1 MIGTLLGGQNRP
13 TWSPKAPQ
21 MGPKWPPNRRKIDP
35 QIDVNFFIDFS
46 LIFHWFFTPKLI
58 ENSMIFHWN
67 LQPEQHVEFMKN
79 LLLAYTRSK
88 FSRFAITQGNQKS
101 MKKSIKN
108 HCWKL
113 MQFWRP
119 FWIDFGRQNHS
130 KIDKKSIK
138 IRCKNRWEFRRGH
151 GRHLGALLRVPRG
164 HSTHWSET
172 KSSVP
177 GPKSP
182 WWGGR
187 GGRLIY

>member
-1 MIGTLLGGQNRP
+1 MSGTLLGGPNLP
-13 TWSPKAPQ
+13 KWSPKAPQ

-35 QIDVNFFIDFS
+35 QIDVIFFIDFS

-79 LLLAYTRSK
+79 LLLACTGST

-119 FWIDFGRQNHS
+119 FWIDFGRQNRS
-130 KIDKKSIK
+130 KIDEKSMK
-138 IRCKNRWEFRRGH
+138 NRCKNEREFKQSH
-151 GRHLGALLRVPRG
+151 GQPFGAVLERSSSY
-164 HSTHWSET
+164 STISGTLQLFVHAKKPPPTPPSQ
-172 KSSVP
+172 KHD
-177 GPKSP
+177 
-182 WWGGR
+182 
-187 GGRLIY
+187 